1 MNETPQTR
9 GTPRDPSSRALS
21 LGPVSEVLEAE
32 LRKNVRHHG
41 IVIWLDADGRYQ
53 SFVDRLALAR
63 RRGALP
69 YEVRGFHGS
78 FLELML
84 ELAPLSSGTD
94 RDHVVVHLPGFNKQ
108 TVKDTPLLELFRAGY
123 CFEKALD
130 TLVGQA
136 AARRVPPNRV
146 EALVARADLSLE
158 AADAWLTEQL
168 DRPQGGVGALLTAVS
183 APALLDDLL
192 HHRALVA
199 KLGGDYA
206 PVFAHL
212 EAELGLPAD
221 WVDRTFRP
229 DGARP
234 SDAAFVAASW
244 ALSVEYVDD
253 LGRDPVSDRLAPAKQ
268 LHGAVVTAC
277 RELAAHLR
285 RSQADFYEQTAR
297 QTQEELLA
305 SEVGS
310 ARAADLGKIDTFPF
324 EDEVVLDEALEALR
338 DGGFRAAHGW
348 ARQRIDGGS
357 FWLERRPARKSEWQ
371 LVEGAAALGLAIE
384 EAGSALGAKSVDE
397 AAARYA
403 EAGAAVDRAHRHL
416 EQRRHALLYSQLDRF
431 EELRPLLD
439 EMRERW
445 RLWADGW
452 ARDFSQ
458 LCRAH
463 GFLPSAELQQ
473 RGLFEEVVRP
483 LAIEDTTAFF
493 VVDALRFEMGEEL
506 RSAIADSSAT
516 ETKLAYRLAELPSN
530 TEVGMNVLAPVSNQ
544 GRLAPAIKNGRVTG
558 FAAGEFRVHSPD
570 TRRRAMQDRIGG
582 SNCPWLSLEDVLDR
596 GAPALK
602 TTVSKSKLLVIHS
615 EEIDK
620 AGEKDLGPK
629 VFDQVLRQLRTAW
642 RLLRDAGVKHFVI
655 TSDHGFLLLHDRIEN
670 AKHHGRVIDP
680 KRRHVM
686 STVAADHDG
695 ETRVALTDLGY
706 EGVDGL
712 HLMFPE
718 TTAAFDT
725 GKRGG
730 DFVHGGNSLQERMI
744 PVLTVVNRRP
754 PGGSSLRYRID
765 ARREPGIEGMHCVAL
780 RVEVATQGALSF
792 ARDKEVELALRIA
805 DLPDVEIDLVQARHG
820 GRIVGN
826 SVYALVAE
834 EVEVFFRLHGRTD
847 ARAQVEVFH
856 PGAAVDVDPCA
867 VSRRFEV
874 ASDGTKAEP
883 EEDSSETA
891 AAPVE
896 VAVESGADPTGPT
909 GWLEQLPEGGVR
921 DLFAHLERH
930 GTVSETEATRMFGSA
945 RKLRRFSMSFE
956 EHADRAPFAVRI
968 EVIGGVRTYVK
979 EGGGR

>member
-1 MNETPQTR
+1 MTVSLT
-9 GTPRDPSSRALS
+9 

-53 SFVDRLALAR
+53 SFVDQLALAR
-63 RRGALP
+63 AQGAVP
-69 YEVRGFHGS
+69 YEVQGFRGS

-84 ELAPLSSGTD
+84 EYAPLSSGTD

-108 TVKDTPLLELFRAGY
+108 TVRDTPILELFRAGY
-123 CFEKALD
+123 CFEKGLG

-136 AARRVPPNRV
+136 AARRVAPDRV
-146 EALVARADLSLE
+146 GAFVNRADLSLE
-158 AADAWLTEQL
+158 SADAWLTEQL
-168 DRPQGGVGALLTAVS
+168 DRPEAGVGALLTAVS

-192 HHRALVA
+192 HHRGLVE
-199 KLGGDYA
+199 KLDGAYA
-206 PVFAHL
+206 PVFEHL

-221 WVDRTFRP
+221 WVERTFRA

-253 LGRDPVSDRLAPAKQ
+253 LGRDPVTDRLAPAKQ
-268 LHGAVVTAC
+268 LHTAVVTAC

-285 RSQADFYEQTAR
+285 RSQQDFYEQTAR

-305 SEVGS
+305 SEVGR

-324 EDEVVLDEALEALR
+324 EDEVVLIDALEALR
-338 DGGFRAAHGW
+338 DGSSATAHGW

-371 LVEGAAALGLAIE
+371 LVEGAAALGLAID
-384 EAGSALGAKSVDE
+384 EAGSALGAKSLDE

-445 RLWADGW
+445 RAWADGW
-452 ARDFSQ
+452 ARDFNQ
-458 LCRAH
+458 LCRAQ
-463 GFLPSAELQQ
+463 GFLPSAERQQ

-483 LAIEDTTAFF
+483 LAVEATTAFF

-506 RSAIADSSAT
+506 RRAIADSSAT
-516 ETKLAYRLAELPSN
+516 ETKLSYRLAELPSN
-530 TEVGMNVLAPVSNQ
+530 TEVGMNVLAPVASE
-544 GRLAPAIKNGRVTG
+544 GRLAPAIKKGRVIG
-558 FAAGEFRVHSPD
+558 FSAGEFRVYNPD

-582 SNCPWLSLEDVLDR
+582 SNCPWLSLQDVLNR

-602 TTVSKSKLLVIHS
+602 TTVSKSRLLVLHS

-655 TSDHGFLLLHDRIEN
+655 TSDHGFLLLHDRVEN
-670 AKHHGRVIDP
+670 AQHHGRVIDP

-686 STVAADHDG
+686 SSVGADHSG
-695 ETRVALTDLGY
+695 EVRVSLGDLGY
-706 EGVDGL
+706 DGVDDL

-744 PVLTVVNRRP
+744 PVLTVVNRRAA
-754 PGGSSLRYRID
+754 GGSSLRYRVD
-765 ARREPGIEGMHCVAL
+765 ARREAGIEGMHCIAL
-780 RVEVATQGALSF
+780 RVEVATQGALPF
-792 ARDKEVELALRIA
+792 ARDKEVELALRVM
-805 DLPDVEIDLVQARHG
+805 DLPDVEVDLVQARRG
-820 GRIVGN
+820 GRVVGG
-826 SVYALVAE
+826 SVHALVAE
-834 EVEVFFRLHGRTD
+834 DVEIFFRLHGRTD
-847 ARAQVEVFH
+847 ARAQVEIFH
-856 PGAAVDVDPCA
+856 PGAAAEVDPCA
-867 VSRRFEV
+867 IARRFEV
-874 ASDGTKAEP
+874 ASDGTKVEP
-883 EEDSSETA
+883 EEPGVAKEQAPAEPAPSE
-891 AAPVE
+891 AP
-896 VAVESGADPTGPT
+896 S

-921 DLFAHLERH
+921 ELFSHLERH
-930 GTVSETEATRMFGSA
+930 GIVSEAEATRMFGSA
-945 RKLRRFSMSFE
+945 RKLRRFSMNFE
-956 EHADRAPFAVRI
+956 EHAGRAPFAVRI
-968 EVIGGVRTYVK
+968 EVIGGVRTYVR
-979 EGGGR
+979 EGTGR